1 MKPPSRF
8 PLHAK
13 LVVLK
18 EFSKNTSGSAL
29 LIFALPTLFSPVLI
43 CPPFYL
49 LAKVRQAAGD
59 QH

>member
-1 MKPPSRF
+1 M
-8 PLHAK
+8 HAK

-29 LIFALPTLFSPVLI
+29 LIFTLPTLFSPVLI

-59 QH
+59 QR